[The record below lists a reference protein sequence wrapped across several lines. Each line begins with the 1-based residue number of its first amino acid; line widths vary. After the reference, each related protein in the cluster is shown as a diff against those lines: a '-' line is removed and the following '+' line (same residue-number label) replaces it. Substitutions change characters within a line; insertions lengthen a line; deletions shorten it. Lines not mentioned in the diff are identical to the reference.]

1 MIYDLIS
8 VFVSIMALTTQ
19 KWYILKVFKHVINQ
33 INHETNLDTL
43 SVDQIRLL
51 RKRLYLI
58 KDRSGV
64 LFTNRCYFLIII
76 LDAIG
81 LIIAFYSVVAFG
93 FTSRISSMLLFSIIL
108 LIFKLTS
115 AWFLSEISDQ
125 VINNNLKQ
133 IIIQI
138 II

>member
-1 MIYDLIS
+1 M
-8 VFVSIMALTTQ
+8 
-19 KWYILKVFKHVINQ
+19 FKHVINQ
-33 INHETNLDTL
+33 INHEIDLDTL
-43 SVDQIRLL
+43 SVGQIRLL

-58 KDRSGV
+58 KDKLG
-64 LFTNRCYFLIII
+64 LMYTDFQYYYFAILI

-93 FTSRISSMLLFSIIL
+93 FTIRISSMLLFSIIL

-115 AWFLSEISDQ
+115 AWFVSEISDQ
-125 VINNNLKQ
+125 VISKNLKQ

>member
-8 VFVSIMALTTQ
+8 VFVSIMALTTH
-19 KWYILKVFKHVINQ
+19 KWYILKIFKHVINQ
-33 INHETNLDTL
+33 INYETDLDTL
-43 SVDQIRLL
+43 SVGQIRLL

-58 KDRSGV
+58 KDKSGL
-64 LFTNRCYFLIII
+64 LFTNYCYFIVMI

-93 FTSRISSMLLFSIIL
+93 FTTRISLMLLFSVIL

-115 AWFLSEISDQ
+115 AWFVSEISDQ
-125 VINNNLKQ
+125 VISNNLKQ

>member
-1 MIYDLIS
+1 
-8 VFVSIMALTTQ
+8 MAFTSFR
-19 KWYILKVFKHVINQ
+19 WYYLKMFKHVINQ
-33 INHETNLDTL
+33 INYETDLDTL
-43 SVDQIRLL
+43 SVGQIRLL

-58 KDRSGV
+58 KDKSGAMV
-64 LFTNRCYFLIII
+64 ANYCYFVITV
-76 LDAIG
+76 LDAFG

-93 FTSRISSMLLFSIIL
+93 FTTRISLMLLFSVIL

-115 AWFLSEISDQ
+115 AWFVSEISDQ
-125 VINNNLKQ
+125 VISKNLKQ

>member
-8 VFVSIMALTTQ
+8 VFVSIMALTTH
-19 KWYILKVFKHVINQ
+19 KWYILKVFKHVTNQ

-43 SVDQIRLL
+43 SVGQIRLL

-58 KDRSGV
+58 KDKSGL
-64 LFTNRCYFLIII
+64 LFTNYCYFLVMI
-76 LDAIG
+76 LDAIE
-81 LIIAFYSVVAFG
+81 LVIAFYSVVAFG
-93 FTSRISSMLLFSIIL
+93 FTIRVSLMLLFSIIL

-115 AWFLSEISDQ
+115 AWFVSEISDQ
-125 VINNNLKQ
+125 VISNNLKQ

>member
-1 MIYDLIS
+1 MIYDSIS
-8 VFVSIMALTTQ
+8 VSVSVMAFTTHR
-19 KWYILKVFKHVINQ
+19 WYILKVFKHVINQ
-33 INHETNLDTL
+33 INYETDLDTL
-43 SVDQIRLL
+43 NVDHIRWL

-58 KDRSGV
+58 KDRLG
-64 LFTNRCYFLIII
+64 LLYTNYCLVII

-81 LIIAFYSVVAFG
+81 LIIVFYSIVVFG
-93 FTSRISSMLLFSIIL
+93 FKTRMSLIMLYSIIL

-115 AWFLSEISDQ
+115 AWFVNQISDQ
-125 VINNNLKQ
+125 VISNNLKQ